1 MAGWPAHR
9 AGRPRQSLKHSGLLV
24 GSVEPRA
31 ERTAHPGGGP
41 NAAIQLKGQMDGHV
55 AALLAMTNK
64 APAAAV
70 ILARINHTFL
80 NKFFY
85 TERTEVQTELTE
97 PNTLSAL

>member
-1 MAGWPAHR
+1 
-9 AGRPRQSLKHSGLLV
+9 
-24 GSVEPRA
+24 
-31 ERTAHPGGGP
+31 
-41 NAAIQLKGQMDGHV
+41 MDGHV

>member
-9 AGRPRQSLKHSGLLV
+9 AGRPRQSLKHPGLLV
-24 GSVEPRA
+24 GRVEPRA
-31 ERTAHPGGGP
+31 ERPAHPGGGP

-70 ILARINHTFL
+70 ILGS
-80 NKFFY
+80 
-85 TERTEVQTELTE
+85 EVGRPLRGRQIGSHSVTR
-97 PNTLSAL
+97 